1 MEEGPDPERVW
12 GSLRARAGHQDGEA
26 GGQVPAME
34 EHLDCVSFC
43 VCSGWGRKGALLGLL
58 RGETLALLGEQESK
72 RKPVK
77 RRCRRKRRGEGVR
90 GEEGVSVKDQDSPIC
105 CTLESAKILTND

>member
-1 MEEGPDPERVW
+1 M
-12 GSLRARAGHQDGEA
+12 
-26 GGQVPAME
+26 PATE
-34 EHLDCVSFC
+34 EHLDWVSFC
-43 VCSGWGRKGALLGLL
+43 VRSGWGRKGALLGLP
-58 RGETLALLGEQESK
+58 RGEMLALLGEQESK

-77 RRCRRKRRGEGVR
+77 GRCRRKQRGEGVR